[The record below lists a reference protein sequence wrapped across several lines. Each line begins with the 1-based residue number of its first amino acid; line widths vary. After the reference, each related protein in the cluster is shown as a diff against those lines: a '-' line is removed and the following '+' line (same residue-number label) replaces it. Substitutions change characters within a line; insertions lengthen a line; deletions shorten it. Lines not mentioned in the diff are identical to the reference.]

1 MELIKG
7 NRLHL
12 APKNVELV
20 RSMIDL
26 KLYFYLIVAVGF
38 DNLKLTTIYTGEVD
52 IKLLSEEDCEHFAFD
67 LFHRK
72 GFSTDEVITT
82 YIKRCRN
89 LEHLRDSL
97 FASRYTNYPLYIRR

>member
-7 NRLHL
+7 NRGADARLVGGVLHL

-26 KLYFYLIVAVGF
+26 KLYFCLLVAVGF

-52 IKLLSEEDCEHFAFD
+52 IKLLSEEDCEHFAFV
-67 LFHRK
+67 LFP
-72 GFSTDEVITT
+72 GTVL
-82 YIKRCRN
+82 Y
-89 LEHLRDSL
+89 LV
-97 FASRYTNYPLYIRR
+97 YIRR